1 MRGACDIPAS
11 LPSRGER
18 MPALIL
24 AFLSRLRFRTLFLLS
39 AAIFVADLLIPDFI
53 PFVDEILLG
62 ALTLLFSA
70 WKRRERPPAA

>member
-1 MRGACDIPAS
+1 
-11 LPSRGER
+11 

-24 AFLSRLRFRTLFLLS
+24 AFLSRLRFRTLFLFS
-39 AAIFVADLLIPDFI
+39 AAIFIVDVLIPDFI

-70 WKRRERPPAA
+70 WKRGERPPAA